1 MATYSWGID
10 PAKVKLTAKAFQLQN
25 STYRLVQGMPAAQ
38 RRVKTTVV
46 GIQSLRYGF
55 RFFFPSGGKVPGS
68 PIPTSGQVAPRP
80 V

>member
-1 MATYSWGID
+1 MATYSWGMD
-10 PAKVKLTAKAFQLQN
+10 PAKYKLVTKHVPYASMSFRYL
-25 STYRLVQGMPAAQ
+25 SPLPAAQ
-38 RRVKTTVV
+38 RIAKGTSVSY
-46 GIQSLRYGF
+46 QSLKYGF